1 VVFID
6 NVIVEMKT
14 EEEHDD
20 IVEKLLR
27 KMTE

>member
-1 VVFID
+1 MVFID
-6 NVIVEMKT
+6 NVIVGMKT

-27 KMTE
+27 KMAE